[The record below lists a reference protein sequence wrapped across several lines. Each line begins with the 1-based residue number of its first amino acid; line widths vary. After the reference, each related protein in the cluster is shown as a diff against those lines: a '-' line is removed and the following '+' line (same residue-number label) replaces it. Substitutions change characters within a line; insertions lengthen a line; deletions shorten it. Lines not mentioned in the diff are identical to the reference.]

1 MQGIQYVTND
11 SGKRVAV
18 QIDLKQH
25 AGLWE
30 DIQDA
35 IVANSRRREKSI
47 PLERVKS
54 SLIKRGRLGG

>member
-11 SGKRVAV
+11 DGKRVAV
-18 QIDLKQH
+18 QIDLKRH

-35 IVANSRRREKSI
+35 IVANSRRREKSV
-47 PLERVKS
+47 PLERVKA

>member
-1 MQGIQYVTND
+1 VQGIQYVTND

>member
-1 MQGIQYVTND
+1 MEGIQFVTDNN
-11 SGKRVAV
+11 GKRVAV
-18 QIDLKQH
+18 QIDLRQH

-35 IVANSRRREKSI
+35 IVANSRRQEKSV
-47 PLERVKS
+47 PLERVKA